1 MYSFLF
7 FALTKEVLN
16 KKKLT
21 VHYIIS
27 IIYKFYMIYA
37 WLVSVLWRR
46 ISKPTLISIYS
57 SSVTSRRDNP
67 FCCGQTCEQRTVGV
81 RLIPENIKPL
91 VKHYIKVIWIQIIY
105 IFYRTYHVWKCWLWH
120 YFQSFSTLS
129 MADFRN
135 QGKQVVKANLAQ
147 IIIFLY
153 RIYRV

>member
-1 MYSFLF
+1 
-7 FALTKEVLN
+7 
-16 KKKLT
+16 
-21 VHYIIS
+21 
-27 IIYKFYMIYA
+27 MIYA
-37 WLVSVLWRR
+37 LLVSVLWRR

-57 SSVTSRRDNP
+57 SPKRWWRIRASLRLVTSRRDNP

-91 VKHYIKVIWIQIIY
+91 VKHYIKVIWIQIID

-147 IIIFLY
+147 NIIFLY

>member
-1 MYSFLF
+1 
-7 FALTKEVLN
+7 
-16 KKKLT
+16 
-21 VHYIIS
+21 
-27 IIYKFYMIYA
+27 MIYA
-37 WLVSVLWRR
+37 LLVSVLWKR

-57 SSVTSRRDNP
+57 SPKRWWRIRASLRLVTSRRDNP

-147 IIIFLY
+147 NIIFLY